1 MPGSVIRLLADQN
14 FNERIVRGLVRLQPT
29 VDVLHVRNIGFS
41 AASDPVILERA
52 AADGRI
58 LLTHDR
64 QTVPAFAYGRVSAG
78 ASMAGF
84 FLVSKMLPIGQAI
97 EEILLAIQCM
107 SPEECKDL
115 VKYFPM

>member
-1 MPGSVIRLLADQN
+1 V
-14 FNERIVRGLVRLQPT
+14 T
-29 VDVLHVRNIGFS
+29 S
-41 AASDPVILERA
+41 AADPEILERA
-52 AADGRI
+52 AADGRVF
-58 LLTHDR
+58 LTHDR

-78 ASMAGF
+78 EPMPGV